1 MVPPSV
7 EELRKLTCKDLRQL
21 SRKYGLE
28 RYSRYKRKATL
39 INFIQ
44 SNWETKIK
52 VGLEDAVNATK
63 KTAQEFPKA
72 TKCPEKQRAKMYGIT
87 SNDCPEGWKPTE
99 DGACCELESFGSLQL
114 LNVVGETDR
123 LHSELSVFA
132 EEDRNFIT
140 DRIGKTL
147 GLAFGDYVAFVRSLF
162 TMNNF
167 SEEICDDDQFIKE
180 YTQNNKNNS
189 TFETFKN
196 WLVNKIK
203 DGVILAAQAIKYLVK
218 WIMYYFGKGI
228 ALLLKT
234 TKYVINAVTTVASY
248 LMLHPKTVRLW
259 LFIIRRSKKRL
270 CKEIGTW
277 MVSAKWVPAKWV
289 HQDENIIKE
298 SLKSMSEFA
307 TDMDLLNFKRMG
319 LNWLNG
325 GGLEDIGKKVMLHS
339 GTLFGETMA
348 SIPGGGFF
356 KGLATIMTEEL
367 VETVSDAGATV
378 IQADLLLEDSLHS
391 LKQLVKI
398 INPMEC
404 VAQMPNVVLHL
415 RDNYQIDI
423 LKYVSEEDISKNTKL
438 ALIKN
443 KLETNKPQTVDHTLA
458 S

>member
-1 MVPPSV
+1 MNNFS
-7 EELRKLTCKDLRQL
+7 EEICDDDQ
-21 SRKYGLE
+21 
-28 RYSRYKRKATL
+28 
-39 INFIQ
+39 FIKEYTQ
-44 SNWETKIK
+44 NNKNNSTFETFKNWLVNKIK
-52 VGLEDAVNATK
+52 VDLQKARERTSK
-63 KTAQEFPKA
+63 EAQEFPKA

-99 DGACCELESFGSLQL
+99 DGACCELESFGNLQL
-114 LNVVGETDR
+114 LKVPGETDR

-132 EEDRNFIT
+132 EVDRNFIT

-147 GLAFGDYVAFVRSLF
+147 ELAFGDYVEFTRSLF

-189 TFETFKN
+189 TFTTFKN
-196 WLVNKIK
+196 WLVGKIK
-203 DGVILAAQAIKYLVK
+203 DGVILAVQIIKYLVK
-218 WIMYYFGKGI
+218 WIMYYFGKAI
-228 ALLLKT
+228 ALLLKA
-234 TKYVINAVTTVASY
+234 TKYVVNAVTAVASY

-277 MVSAKWVPAKWV
+277 MVSNNWVPERWIN
-289 HQDENIIKE
+289 QDENIIKE
-298 SLKSMSEFA
+298 SLKNATNFA
-307 TDMDLLNFKRMG
+307 TNMDFVNFKRMG
-319 LNWLNG
+319 MNWLNN
-325 GGLEDIGKKVMLHS
+325 GGLTSVTKKVMKHS

-348 SIPGGGFF
+348 SIPGGGFL
-356 KGLATIMTEEL
+356 KGLTTIMTEEL
-367 VETVSDAGATV
+367 AETISDAGATV
-378 IQADLLLEDSLHS
+378 LQADLLLEDSLHS